1 MEAERPPVPKELR
14 VWVALGLTGDFD
26 SVEVSSQSKWYIIS
40 KYDHIKEMLQLYY
53 KVNSSEKRINPQE
66 VNMYF
71 EAFPVIM
78 GDLHNSSPKQ
88 YLEIKAAFSGWERT
102 DIKAMALR
110 LAQQSESKTEI
121 QKKRIDDRIMRKGE

>member
-1 MEAERPPVPKELR
+1 
-14 VWVALGLTGDFD
+14 
-26 SVEVSSQSKWYIIS
+26 
-40 KYDHIKEMLQLYY
+40 
-53 KVNSSEKRINPQE
+53 
-66 VNMYF
+66 MYF

-88 YLEIKAAFSGWERT
+88 YVEIKAAFSGWERT
-102 DIKAMALR
+102 DIKAIALR